1 MGGVLALAGRP
12 RPAFAGDAELLK
24 AVRRREY
31 DAQRGGAGDVARR
44 LEECVEQVGRIT
56 TLAKAG
62 EYRAA
67 REQLRVGALA
77 GLRKDV
83 LTAGDLLKLERPS
96 FERFEATSVMGPLEA
111 LDASLRKC
119 QQGGGACTDAVG
131 DAKML
136 RDGLQDMIEPLRRK
150 NGTGPSA
157 DAALPRTAEEEINY
171 ELLEA
176 AAAAAE

>member
-12 RPAFAGDAELLK
+12 ALAGRNEELLK

-67 REQLRVGALA
+67 REQLRAGALA

-96 FERFEATSVMGPLEA
+96 FERFEVTSVMGPLEA

-119 QQGGGACTDAVG
+119 QQGGAACTDAVG

-150 NGTGPSA
+150 NGTGPAA
-157 DAALPRTAEEEINY
+157 DAALPRTAEAEINY